1 MYKIHNNSKMKVTQN
16 QSELVITIPK
26 GIVSLLDIQSFL
38 DFIRYKTIVAKSQAT
53 DSDIE
58 NLSQEINTELAKNN
72 KLKLVQ

>member
-1 MYKIHNNSKMKVTQN
+1 MYKIHNNYKMKVTQN

-38 DFIRYKTIVAKSQAT
+38 DYIRYKTIVAKSQAT

-58 NLSQEINTELAKNN
+58 NLSQEINAELAKNN

>member
-1 MYKIHNNSKMKVTQN
+1 MYKIYNNYKMKVTQN

-53 DSDIE
+53 DADIE
-58 NLSQEINTELAKNN
+58 NLSQEINVEIAKNN
-72 KLKLVQ
+72 KLKFAQ